1 MKVVVIAIEVV
12 EVENNLI
19 DKYGKPYIGG
29 ESFPAGGGLDKR
41 CTYNGDALYCYYNLE
56 DKRRIGEYLR
66 GMGWGNPIHSDD
78 CIEIWE
84 KGDTRICFDTYSG
97 GQWGYVH
104 TEFVG

>member
-1 MKVVVIAIEVV
+1 MKVVVIAIEVM

-29 ESFPAGGGLDKR
+29 ESFPCGGGLDKR
-41 CTYNGDALYCYYNLE
+41 CTYNG
-56 DKRRIGEYLR
+56 
-66 GMGWGNPIHSDD
+66 
-78 CIEIWE
+78 
-84 KGDTRICFDTYSG
+84 DTYSG